1 VKVGIMAFSEQ
12 EVAILRSL
20 VAGDCKRTREL
31 LVQHPELLNRDLGA
45 GTWLHLAA
53 KSGQEEIVRL
63 LLELGCNPN
72 AEVNNSSRDTP
83 LFCALVQGSIPNV
96 KALLEHGADANLGG
110 NIRTAVLGDKQ
121 NSLEFVKLM
130 ERHGADLH
138 REFPFAGG
146 KIVNALSLAITYGKS
161 DVVEYLRSK
170 GAVLPGEQPAIQA
183 AASLQAEKNEVVSYF
198 EKHVGPVDPLAQIEI
213 VPTEP
218 AIAIHVVPPAPDRP
232 YLTLFTTG
240 MSEEPMEV
248 PAGEDTFRY
257 AELFIQLPP
266 DWKYR
271 QLDDPN
277 FSWPIRWLRSMAQY
291 PHIEET
297 WLGGPVTIVANEDPL
312 EPLAPNVKFTSLL
325 LLSEKSF
332 TASDGRFIR
341 LYRMMPLYSEERDL
355 EIREGIG
362 ALLRRFDQL
371 SVPFVVDLNRTNVA
385 TAVVPKS

>member
-1 VKVGIMAFSEQ
+1 MAFTEQ

-20 VAGDCKRTREL
+20 TAGDGQKVREL
-31 LVQHPELLNRDLGA
+31 LKQHPELLNRDLGT

-53 KSGQEEIVRL
+53 QDGNEAMARL
-63 LLELGCNPN
+63 LLELGCDPN
-72 AEVNNSSRDTP
+72 AEVDNSSRDTP
-83 LFCALVQGSIPNV
+83 LFCALVQDSVPV
-96 KALLEHGADANLGG
+96 VRALLEHGADANLGG
-110 NIRTAVLGDKQ
+110 NIITAVTGDKK

-130 ERHGADLH
+130 EQHGADLH
-138 REFPFAGG
+138 RECPFAGG
-146 KIVNALSLAITYGKS
+146 RNVNVLSMAIAYGKK
-161 DVVEYLRSK
+161 DVVDYLRSK
-170 GAVLPGEQPAIQA
+170 GAVLPGEQPVIQP
-183 AASLQAEKNEVVSYF
+183 ASTSEQEKNDVVSYF

-218 AIAIHVVPPAPDRP
+218 EIAIHVVPPGPDRP

-248 PAGEDTFRY
+248 PEGEDTFRY

-297 WLGGPVTIVANEDPL
+297 WLGGPVTIVANEDPPK
-312 EPLAPNVKFTSLL
+312 PLAPNVKFTSLL

-332 TASDGRFIR
+332 TASNGRFIR

-355 EIREGIG
+355 EIREGVG

-371 SVPFVVDLNRTNVA
+371 SIPFVVDLNRTNVA